1 MIWDSPQCDLPPHAG
16 AQTANKVVVLTRGGI
31 LKIKKTKSEAQGW
44 ATFVHARA
52 DILVPPVET
61 LRGWPKEWTGVNHMH
76 SMTMR
81 FDRLR

>member
-1 MIWDSPQCDLPPHAG
+1 MIWDSPQCDLPPRT
-16 AQTANKVVVLTRGGI
+16 QTANEVVVLTRGGI
-31 LKIKKTKSEAQGW
+31 FFYLKKQRVRRRAGLHSFMHGR
-44 ATFVHARA
+44 TF
-52 DILVPPVET
+52 LVPPVET